1 MATILDKFNSAVSG
15 SKGTINDY
23 LPIIAPKG
31 DFTRISGIDV
41 IINSYRTIL
50 LTSKGTYD
58 HDPDFGCDLY
68 KFIYEPAT
76 ETTRQSL
83 ELVITDQL
91 LRYEDRAKLAGMEI
105 YFLNNKKGFVMNVA
119 LEYKDEKKNLSL
131 TIDESM
137 ASRSK

>member
-1 MATILDKFNSAVSG
+1 MATILDKFISTVSG

-50 LTSKGTYD
+50 LTSKGSYD

-91 LRYEDRAKLAGMEI
+91 LRYEDRAKLVGMEV
-105 YFLNNKKGFVMNVA
+105 YFLSGRKGFIMNVFI
-119 LEYKDEKKNLSL
+119 EYNNEKKDLSL
-131 TIDESM
+131 TIDETM
-137 ASRSK
+137 GSRSI